1 MAKSATEKTKSP
13 LGAGRT
19 LVAVYAVFAIAATVR
34 SAYQVLTN
42 FAASPV
48 NYSLSI
54 VSGLVYILATIALA
68 KNSDGWRRVAK
79 ATVSFELAG
88 VILVGI
94 YSLIFPVAN
103 IKLTSVW
110 SYVGMYYLFI
120 PLILPIL
127 GLLWLRKRDRA

>member
-1 MAKSATEKTKSP
+1 MAKSATDKTKNP

-88 VILVGI
+88 VILVGV

-110 SYVGMYYLFI
+110 SYFGMYYLFI
-120 PLILPIL
+120 PLVLPVL

>member
-19 LVAVYAVFAIAATVR
+19 LVAVYGVFALAATVR

-42 FAASPV
+42 FGASPV

-54 VSGLVYILATIALA
+54 VSGLVYILATVALA

-79 ATVSFELAG
+79 TTVSFELAG
-88 VILVGI
+88 VIVVGV

-110 SYVGMYYLFI
+110 SYFGMYYLFI

>member
-1 MAKSATEKTKSP
+1 MAKPANDKSKNA

-19 LVAVYAVFAIAATVR
+19 LIAVYAVFALAATVR
-34 SAYQVLTN
+34 SAYQVATN
-42 FAASPV
+42 FSASPV
-48 NYSLSI
+48 NYSLSV
-54 VSGLVYILATIALA
+54 VSGLIYILATIALA

-79 ATVSFELAG
+79 ATVTFELAG
-88 VILVGI
+88 VIVVGV

-110 SYVGMYYLFI
+110 SYFGMYYLFI